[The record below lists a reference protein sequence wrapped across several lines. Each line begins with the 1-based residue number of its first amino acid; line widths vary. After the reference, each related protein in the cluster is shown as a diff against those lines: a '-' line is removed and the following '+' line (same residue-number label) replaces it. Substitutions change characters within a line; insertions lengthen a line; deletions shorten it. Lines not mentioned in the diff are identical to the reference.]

1 MDSESKITARYL
13 RILSY
18 SVLAFTLAFLINN
31 ILTVWV
37 DWPGVKKI
45 FSHYE
50 LFGFKQKAL
59 QGSELNYGYLQIGIY
74 LICIAGVILYVFKT
88 YSQTLEHD
96 SEILSKFSAY
106 LVRSSF
112 WAVFL
117 VGVADFI
124 ISFMVVERLW
134 EAIFSPEV
142 KAFMVKAPERITFI
156 HFPIILGSFIIGYFT
171 KSVGF
176 IWLAVLVV
184 LSEFVIVLS
193 RFIFSYEQAFQ
204 GDLVRFWYAALYLFA
219 SAYALIH
226 EGHVRV
232 DVLYSSF
239 SERKKAWTNSIG
251 SALLG
256 VPLCLI
262 VIFYGLN
269 GKASIINGPVVA
281 FEVTQQGSNGLYLL
295 YLMAVYLAVF
305 AVTMLL
311 QFTSY
316 FMSSSHKLLQDEEEM
331 NISNVNKTND
341 VSIENIESS
350 SK

>member
-1 MDSESKITARYL
+1 MSSENNKLSTYL

-31 ILTVWV
+31 IFTVWGG
-37 DWPGVKKI
+37 WPGIKKV
-45 FSHYE
+45 FSHYD
-50 LFGFKQKAL
+50 LFGYKQKSL
-59 QGSELNYGYLQIGIY
+59 ESSDLTYGYIQIIIY
-74 LICIAGVILYVFKT
+74 VVCILSVVFYVFKT
-88 YSQTLEHD
+88 YSQTLVDD
-96 SEILSKFSAY
+96 SKILSKFSAY
-106 LVRSSF
+106 LIRGSF

-117 VGVADFI
+117 VGLADFI

-142 KAFMVKAPERITFI
+142 KAFMVKAPERITYI
-156 HFPIILGSFIIGYFT
+156 HFPIILVSFIIGYFT

-193 RFIFSYEQAFQ
+193 RFVFSYEQAFQ

-239 SERKKAWTNSIG
+239 SEKKKAWTNMVG

-262 VIFYGLN
+262 VLFLGLN

-316 FMSSSHKLLQDEEEM
+316 FMSSGHKIIF
-331 NISNVNKTND
+331 N
-341 VSIENIESS
+341 NIEDQTHSDNPDQVRLEKVES
-350 SK
+350 N

>member
-1 MDSESKITARYL
+1 M
-13 RILSY
+13 
-18 SVLAFTLAFLINN
+18 
-31 ILTVWV
+31 
-37 DWPGVKKI
+37 
-45 FSHYE
+45 
-50 LFGFKQKAL
+50 
-59 QGSELNYGYLQIGIY
+59 QIGLY
-74 LICIAGVILYVFKT
+74 LICIAAVVFYVFKT
-88 YSQTLEHD
+88 YSQTLEQD
-96 SEILSKFSAY
+96 SKILSRFSAY

-117 VGVADFI
+117 VGVADFV

-142 KAFMVKAPERITFI
+142 KALMVKAPVRITYI
-156 HFPIILGSFIIGYFT
+156 HFPIILISFVIGYFT

-184 LSEFVIVLS
+184 VSEFVIVLS

-239 SERKKAWTNSIG
+239 SEKKKAWTNMVG
-251 SALLG
+251 SAVLG
-256 VPLCLI
+256 VPLTLI
-262 VIFYGLN
+262 VIFLGLN

-316 FMSSSHKLLQDEEEM
+316 FMGSSYKIL
-331 NISNVNKTND
+331 NGK
-341 VSIENIESS
+341 EN
-350 SK
+350 

>member
-1 MDSESKITARYL
+1 MSSENSKISLYL
-13 RILSY
+13 RIASY

-31 ILTVWV
+31 VLTVWI

-50 LFGFKQKAL
+50 MFGFKKKAL
-59 QGSELNYGYLQIGIY
+59 DGSTLSYGFMQIGVY
-74 LICIAGVILYVFKT
+74 LICIVAVIIYVFKT
-88 YSQTLEHD
+88 YSQTLEQD

-142 KAFMVKAPERITFI
+142 KAFMVKSPERITFI
-156 HFPIILGSFIIGYFT
+156 HFPIILISFVIGYFT

-184 LSEFVIVLS
+184 VSEFIIVLS

-239 SERKKAWTNSIG
+239 SERKKAWTNLLG

-256 VPLCLI
+256 VPLVLI
-262 VIFYGLN
+262 VLFLGLN

-316 FMSSSHKLLQDEEEM
+316 FMGSSYKIL
-331 NISNVNKTND
+331 NGK
-341 VSIENIESS
+341 EN
-350 SK
+350 

>member
-1 MDSESKITARYL
+1 M
-13 RILSY
+13 
-18 SVLAFTLAFLINN
+18 
-31 ILTVWV
+31 
-37 DWPGVKKI
+37 
-45 FSHYE
+45 
-50 LFGFKQKAL
+50 
-59 QGSELNYGYLQIGIY
+59 Y
-74 LICIAGVILYVFKT
+74 LICIAAVVFYVFKT
-88 YSQTLEHD
+88 YSQTLEQD
-96 SEILSKFSAY
+96 SKILSRFSAY

-117 VGVADFI
+117 VGVADFV

-134 EAIFSPEV
+134 EVIFSPEV
-142 KAFMVKAPERITFI
+142 KALMVKAPVRITYI
-156 HFPIILGSFIIGYFT
+156 HFPIILISFVIGYFT

-184 LSEFVIVLS
+184 VSEFVIVLS

-239 SERKKAWTNSIG
+239 SEKKKAWTNMVG
-251 SALLG
+251 SAVLG
-256 VPLCLI
+256 VPLTLI
-262 VIFYGLN
+262 VIFLGLN

-305 AVTMLL
+305 AVTMLI

-316 FMSSSHKLLQDEEEM
+316 FMESSHKILKGVK
-331 NISNVNKTND
+331 N
-341 VSIENIESS
+341 
-350 SK
+350 

>member
-1 MDSESKITARYL
+1 MGPENSKLSTYL
-13 RILSY
+13 RVLSY

-31 ILTVWV
+31 LFTVWGG
-37 DWPGVKKI
+37 WPGIKKV
-45 FSHYE
+45 FSHYD
-50 LFGFKQKAL
+50 LFGYKQKSL
-59 QGSELNYGYLQIGIY
+59 ESSDLTYGYIQIIIY
-74 LICIAGVILYVFKT
+74 VVCILSVVFYVFKT
-88 YSQTLEHD
+88 YSQTLVDD
-96 SEILSKFSAY
+96 SKILSKFSAY
-106 LVRSSF
+106 LIRGSF

-117 VGVADFI
+117 VGLADFI

-142 KAFMVKAPERITFI
+142 KAFMVKAPERITYI
-156 HFPIILGSFIIGYFT
+156 HFPIILVSFIIGYFT

-193 RFIFSYEQAFQ
+193 RFVFSYEQAFQ

-239 SERKKAWTNSIG
+239 SEKKKAWTNMVG

-262 VIFYGLN
+262 VLFLGLN

-316 FMSSSHKLLQDEEEM
+316 FMSSSHKIIF
-331 NISNVNKTND
+331 N
-341 VSIENIESS
+341 NIEDQTQSDS
-350 SK
+350 PDQVRLEKVESN

>member
-1 MDSESKITARYL
+1 MGSENSKLSTYL
-13 RILSY
+13 RVLSY

-31 ILTVWV
+31 LFTVWGG
-37 DWPGVKKI
+37 WPGIKKI
-45 FSHYE
+45 FSHYD
-50 LFGFKQKAL
+50 LFGYKQKSL
-59 QGSELNYGYLQIGIY
+59 ESSDLTYGYIQILIY
-74 LICIAGVILYVFKT
+74 VVCILSVIFYVFKT
-88 YSQTLEHD
+88 YSQTLVDD
-96 SEILSKFSAY
+96 SKILSKFSAY
-106 LVRSSF
+106 LIRGSF

-117 VGVADFI
+117 VGLADFI

-142 KAFMVKAPERITFI
+142 KAFMVKDPERIKYI
-156 HFPIILGSFIIGYFT
+156 HFPIILVSFIIGYFT

-193 RFIFSYEQAFQ
+193 RFVFSYEQAFQ

-239 SERKKAWTNSIG
+239 SEKKKAWTNMVG

-262 VIFYGLN
+262 VLFLGLN

-316 FMSSSHKLLQDEEEM
+316 FMSSSHKIIF
-331 NISNVNKTND
+331 N
-341 VSIENIESS
+341 NIEDQTQSDNPDQVRLEKVES
-350 SK
+350 N

>member
-31 ILTVWV
+31 VLTVWV

-256 VPLCLI
+256 VPLFLI

-331 NISNVNKTND
+331 NISNVNKEND
-341 VSIENIESS
+341 VNIENIESS
-350 SK
+350 K

>member
-1 MDSESKITARYL
+1 MSSENNKLSTYL

-31 ILTVWV
+31 LFTVWGG
-37 DWPGVKKI
+37 WPGIKKV
-45 FSHYE
+45 FSHYD
-50 LFGFKQKAL
+50 LFGYKQKSL
-59 QGSELNYGYLQIGIY
+59 ESSDLTYGYIQIIIY
-74 LICIAGVILYVFKT
+74 VVCILSVVFYVFKT
-88 YSQTLEHD
+88 YSQTLVDD
-96 SEILSKFSAY
+96 SKILSKFSAY
-106 LVRSSF
+106 LIRGSF

-117 VGVADFI
+117 VGLADFI

-142 KAFMVKAPERITFI
+142 KAFMVKAPERITYI
-156 HFPIILGSFIIGYFT
+156 HFPIILVSFIIGYFT

-193 RFIFSYEQAFQ
+193 RFVFSYEQAFQ

-239 SERKKAWTNSIG
+239 SEKKKAWTNMVG

-262 VIFYGLN
+262 VLFLGLN

-316 FMSSSHKLLQDEEEM
+316 FMSSSHKIIF
-331 NISNVNKTND
+331 N
-341 VSIENIESS
+341 NIEDQAQSDNPDQVRLEKVES
-350 SK
+350 N

>member
-1 MDSESKITARYL
+1 M
-13 RILSY
+13 
-18 SVLAFTLAFLINN
+18 
-31 ILTVWV
+31 
-37 DWPGVKKI
+37 
-45 FSHYE
+45 
-50 LFGFKQKAL
+50 
-59 QGSELNYGYLQIGIY
+59 QIGLY
-74 LICIAGVILYVFKT
+74 LICIAAVVFYVFKT
-88 YSQTLEHD
+88 YSQTLEQD
-96 SEILSKFSAY
+96 SKILSRFSAY

-134 EAIFSPEV
+134 EVIFSPEV
-142 KAFMVKAPERITFI
+142 KALMVKAPVRITYI
-156 HFPIILGSFIIGYFT
+156 HFPIILISFVIGYFT

-184 LSEFVIVLS
+184 VSEFVIVLS

-239 SERKKAWTNSIG
+239 SEKKKAWTNMVG
-251 SALLG
+251 SAVLG
-256 VPLCLI
+256 VPLTLI
-262 VIFYGLN
+262 VIFLGLN

-305 AVTMLL
+305 AVTMLI

-316 FMSSSHKLLQDEEEM
+316 FMESSHKILKGVK
-331 NISNVNKTND
+331 N
-341 VSIENIESS
+341 
-350 SK
+350 

>member
-1 MDSESKITARYL
+1 MVKKNSNLSLYL
-13 RILSY
+13 RIISY

-31 ILTVWV
+31 VLTVWS
-37 DWPGVKKI
+37 DWPGIKKI
-45 FSHYE
+45 FSHHE
-50 LFGFKQKAL
+50 LFGYKKKTL
-59 QGSELNYGYLQIGIY
+59 EGSVINYGYMQIALY
-74 LICIAGVILYVFKT
+74 LICIAGVVFYVFKT
-88 YSQTLEHD
+88 YSQTLEQD
-96 SEILSKFSAY
+96 SKILSRFSAY
-106 LVRSSF
+106 LIRSSF

-134 EAIFSPEV
+134 EAIFSPEI
-142 KAFMVKAPERITFI
+142 KALMVKAPVRITYI
-156 HFPIILGSFIIGYFT
+156 HFPIILASFIIGYFT

-184 LSEFVIVLS
+184 VSEFVIVLS

-239 SERKKAWTNSIG
+239 SEKKKAWTNMVG
-251 SALLG
+251 SAVLG
-256 VPLCLI
+256 VPLTLI
-262 VIFYGLN
+262 VIFLGLN

-305 AVTMLL
+305 AVTMLI

-316 FMSSSHKLLQDEEEM
+316 FMESSHKILKG
-331 NISNVNKTND
+331 IKR
-341 VSIENIESS
+341 
-350 SK
+350 

>member
-1 MDSESKITARYL
+1 MQI
-13 RILSY
+13 
-18 SVLAFTLAFLINN
+18 
-31 ILTVWV
+31 
-37 DWPGVKKI
+37 
-45 FSHYE
+45 
-50 LFGFKQKAL
+50 AL
-59 QGSELNYGYLQIGIY
+59 Y
-74 LICIAGVILYVFKT
+74 LICIGAVIFYVFKT
-88 YSQTLEHD
+88 YSQTLEQD
-96 SEILSKFSAY
+96 SKILSRFSAY
-106 LVRSSF
+106 IIRSSF

-117 VGVADFI
+117 VGVADFV

-142 KAFMVKAPERITFI
+142 KALMVKAPVRITYI
-156 HFPIILGSFIIGYFT
+156 HFPIILISFVIGYFT

-184 LSEFVIVLS
+184 ASEFVIVLS

-239 SERKKAWTNSIG
+239 SEKKKAWTNLLG
-251 SALLG
+251 SAALG
-256 VPLCLI
+256 VPLMLI
-262 VIFYGLN
+262 VIFLGLN

-305 AVTMLL
+305 AVTMLI

-316 FMSSSHKLLQDEEEM
+316 FMESSHKILKGVK
-331 NISNVNKTND
+331 N
-341 VSIENIESS
+341 
-350 SK
+350 

>member
-1 MDSESKITARYL
+1 M
-13 RILSY
+13 
-18 SVLAFTLAFLINN
+18 
-31 ILTVWV
+31 
-37 DWPGVKKI
+37 
-45 FSHYE
+45 
-50 LFGFKQKAL
+50 
-59 QGSELNYGYLQIGIY
+59 QIGLY
-74 LICIAGVILYVFKT
+74 LICIAGVVFYVFKT
-88 YSQTLEHD
+88 YSQTLEQD
-96 SEILSKFSAY
+96 SKILSRFSAY
-106 LVRSSF
+106 LIRSSF

-134 EAIFSPEV
+134 EAIFSPEI
-142 KAFMVKAPERITFI
+142 KALMVKAPVRITYI
-156 HFPIILGSFIIGYFT
+156 HFPIILASFIIGYFT

-184 LSEFVIVLS
+184 VSEFVIVLS

-239 SERKKAWTNSIG
+239 SEKKKAWTNMVG
-251 SALLG
+251 SAVLG
-256 VPLCLI
+256 VPLTLI
-262 VIFYGLN
+262 VIFLGLN

-305 AVTMLL
+305 AVTMLI

-316 FMSSSHKLLQDEEEM
+316 FMESSHKILKGVK
-331 NISNVNKTND
+331 N
-341 VSIENIESS
+341 
-350 SK
+350 

>member
-1 MDSESKITARYL
+1 MSSENSKLSLYL
-13 RILSY
+13 RIASY

-31 ILTVWV
+31 VLTVWI

-50 LFGFKQKAL
+50 MFGFKKKAL
-59 QGSELNYGYLQIGIY
+59 DGSTLSYGFMQIGVY
-74 LICIAGVILYVFKT
+74 LICIVAVIIYVFKT
-88 YSQTLEHD
+88 YSQTLERD
-96 SEILSKFSAY
+96 SEILSNFSAY

-142 KAFMVKAPERITFI
+142 KAFMVKSPERITFI
-156 HFPIILGSFIIGYFT
+156 HFPIILISFVIGYFT

-184 LSEFVIVLS
+184 VSEFIIVLS

-239 SERKKAWTNSIG
+239 SERKKAWTNLLG

-256 VPLCLI
+256 VPLVLI
-262 VIFYGLN
+262 VIFLGLN

-316 FMSSSHKLLQDEEEM
+316 FMGSSYKIL
-331 NISNVNKTND
+331 NGK
-341 VSIENIESS
+341 EN
-350 SK
+350 

>member
-1 MDSESKITARYL
+1 MVAKNSNLSLYL
-13 RILSY
+13 RIISY

-31 ILTVWV
+31 VLTVWS
-37 DWPGVKKI
+37 DWPGIKKF

-50 LFGFKQKAL
+50 MFGYKKKAL
-59 QGSELNYGYLQIGIY
+59 DGSDLNYGYMQIGLY
-74 LICIAGVILYVFKT
+74 LICIAAVVFYVFKT
-88 YSQTLEHD
+88 YSQTLEQD
-96 SEILSKFSAY
+96 SKILSRFSAY

-117 VGVADFI
+117 VGVADFV

-142 KAFMVKAPERITFI
+142 KALMVKAPVRITYI
-156 HFPIILGSFIIGYFT
+156 HFPIILISFVIGYFT

-184 LSEFVIVLS
+184 VSEFVIVLS

-239 SERKKAWTNSIG
+239 SEKKKAWTNMVG
-251 SALLG
+251 SAVLG
-256 VPLCLI
+256 VPLTLI
-262 VIFYGLN
+262 VIFLGLN

-305 AVTMLL
+305 AVTMLI

-316 FMSSSHKLLQDEEEM
+316 FMESSHKILKGIK
-331 NISNVNKTND
+331 N
-341 VSIENIESS
+341 
-350 SK
+350 

>member
-1 MDSESKITARYL
+1 M
-13 RILSY
+13 
-18 SVLAFTLAFLINN
+18 
-31 ILTVWV
+31 
-37 DWPGVKKI
+37 
-45 FSHYE
+45 
-50 LFGFKQKAL
+50 
-59 QGSELNYGYLQIGIY
+59 QIGLY
-74 LICIAGVILYVFKT
+74 LICIAAVVFYVFKT
-88 YSQTLEHD
+88 YRQTLEQD
-96 SEILSKFSAY
+96 SKILSRFSAY

-117 VGVADFI
+117 VGVADFV

-134 EAIFSPEV
+134 EAIF
-142 KAFMVKAPERITFI
+142 
-156 HFPIILGSFIIGYFT
+156 ILISFVIGYFT

-184 LSEFVIVLS
+184 VSEFVIVLS

-239 SERKKAWTNSIG
+239 SEKKKAWTNMVG
-251 SALLG
+251 SAFLG
-256 VPLCLI
+256 VPLTLI
-262 VIFYGLN
+262 VIFLGLD

-305 AVTMLL
+305 AVTMLI

-316 FMSSSHKLLQDEEEM
+316 FMESSHKILKGIK
-331 NISNVNKTND
+331 N
-341 VSIENIESS
+341 
-350 SK
+350 

>member
-1 MDSESKITARYL
+1 MGPENSKLSTYL
-13 RILSY
+13 RVLSY

-31 ILTVWV
+31 LFTVWGG
-37 DWPGVKKI
+37 WPGIKKV
-45 FSHYE
+45 FSHYD
-50 LFGFKQKAL
+50 LFGYKQKSL
-59 QGSELNYGYLQIGIY
+59 ESSDLTYGYIQILIY
-74 LICIAGVILYVFKT
+74 VVCILSVIFYVFKT
-88 YSQTLEHD
+88 YSQTLVDD
-96 SEILSKFSAY
+96 SKILSKFSAY
-106 LVRSSF
+106 LIRGSF

-117 VGVADFI
+117 VGIADFI

-142 KAFMVKAPERITFI
+142 KAFMVKAPERITYI
-156 HFPIILGSFIIGYFT
+156 HFPIILVSFIIGYFT

-193 RFIFSYEQAFQ
+193 RFVFSYEQAFQ

-239 SERKKAWTNSIG
+239 SEKKKAWTNMVG

-262 VIFYGLN
+262 VLFLGLN

-316 FMSSSHKLLQDEEEM
+316 FMSSSHKIIF
-331 NISNVNKTND
+331 N
-341 VSIENIESS
+341 NIEDQAQSDNPDQVRLEKVES
-350 SK
+350 N

>member
-1 MDSESKITARYL
+1 MVTKNSNISLYL
-13 RILSY
+13 RIISY

-31 ILTVWV
+31 VLTVWS
-37 DWPGVKKI
+37 DWPGIKKI
-45 FSHYE
+45 FSHHE
-50 LFGFKQKAL
+50 IFGFKKKVL
-59 QGSELNYGYLQIGIY
+59 EESDLNYGYMQIVLY
-74 LICIAGVILYVFKT
+74 LICITAVVFYVFKT
-88 YSQTLEHD
+88 YSQTLEQD
-96 SEILSKFSAY
+96 SKILSRFSAY
-106 LVRSSF
+106 IIRSSF

-117 VGVADFI
+117 VGMADFI

-142 KAFMVKAPERITFI
+142 KALMVKAPVRITYI
-156 HFPIILGSFIIGYFT
+156 HFPIILISFVIGYFT

-184 LSEFVIVLS
+184 ISEFVIVLS

-239 SERKKAWTNSIG
+239 SEKKKAWTNLVG
-251 SALLG
+251 SAVLG
-256 VPLCLI
+256 VPLMLI
-262 VIFYGLN
+262 VIFLGLD

-305 AVTMLL
+305 AVTMLI

-316 FMSSSHKLLQDEEEM
+316 FMESSHKILKGVK
-331 NISNVNKTND
+331 N
-341 VSIENIESS
+341 
-350 SK
+350 